1 MTPADLLAARQRLGL
16 SAADL
21 GRALEMGGRDP
32 GRFVRDWEKGAHPIP
47 GPVGVAVR
55 LLVAEHLRQM
65 APPTPKIQPVA
76 AETAPA
82 VGVEPPQASARP
94 ELSTP
99 PDAPKPTRARRRG

>member
-16 SAADL
+16 TAADL

-47 GPVGVAVR
+47 GPVAVAVR
-55 LLVAEHLRQM
+55 LLVAEHQRQM
-65 APPTPKIQPVA
+65 APPAPKIQPVA
-76 AETAPA
+76 GETPPA
-82 VGVEPPQASARP
+82 VGAQPLEASARP

-99 PDAPKPTRARRRG
+99 PAPHKRRRG